1 MSILKL
7 IHADNFFIKEE
18 VEKLKNVVD
27 SLTFVDK
34 EYGLEIDHFNLLTPG
49 IDKTFSDVLNQK
61 LTIDEEKS
69 GIFRKP
75 MNCIIHFEAF
85 DSLNEWC
92 FVVALERTTF
102 NLYHHVSGAKS
113 ALDGYKFNYR
123 NLFEW
128 DYDVNILLQPNQGI
142 FFRPWLFHSLE
153 NGIIQY
159 YKILTEEKNV

>member
-1 MSILKL
+1 
-7 IHADNFFIKEE
+7 
-18 VEKLKNVVD
+18 
-27 SLTFVDK
+27 
-34 EYGLEIDHFNLLTPG
+34 
-49 IDKTFSDVLNQK
+49 
-61 LTIDEEKS
+61 
-69 GIFRKP
+69 